1 MVLLKDIAAACS
13 VSVATVSKALNGH
26 NDIGPET
33 RERVRKV
40 AEEMGY
46 YPNSAA
52 KALKTNRTYNIGVL
66 FADDAQSGLT
76 HDFFAPIL
84 DSFRRTSEASGYDL
98 TFINSNKTRSNRMS
112 YLAHSRYR
120 GFDGVCIACVDFYDP
135 DVISLVRSEIPI
147 VTIDHSFDGR
157 MSVVSDNITGISE
170 LLHYVYDRGH
180 RKIAYIHGLTSAVTQ
195 NRLLSFYRTLSEL
208 GLDVPDEYVVEAPYR
223 DSGKALER
231 TRELLALSD
240 PPTCIF
246 YPDDFAA
253 LGGYQAIQ
261 QLGLSIPG
269 DISIVGYDG
278 IRISRHL
285 APHLVTYRQD
295 MERIGQLA
303 AEKLIAQI
311 EQPKLTVPERITV
324 SGEVYAGD
332 TVRTLS

>member
-1 MVLLKDIAAACS
+1 M
-13 VSVATVSKALNGH
+13 
-26 NDIGPET
+26 
-33 RERVRKV
+33 
-40 AEEMGY
+40 
-46 YPNSAA
+46 
-52 KALKTNRTYNIGVL
+52 
-66 FADDAQSGLT
+66 
-76 HDFFAPIL
+76 
-84 DSFRRTSEASGYDL
+84 
-98 TFINSNKTRSNRMS
+98 
-112 YLAHSRYR
+112 
-120 GFDGVCIACVDFYDP
+120 
-135 DVISLVRSEIPI
+135 
-147 VTIDHSFDGR
+147 TIDHSFDGR

-180 RKIAYIHGLTSAVTQ
+180 RRIAYIHGLSSAVTQ

-231 TRELLALSD
+231 THELLTLPD

-253 LGGYQAIQ
+253 
-261 QLGLSIPG
+261 LGLSIPG

-285 APHLVTYRQD
+285 APHLVTYRQN
-295 MERIGQLA
+295 MERIGQIA

-324 SGEVYAGD
+324 SGEVYEGD
-332 TVRTLS
+332 TVRTIS